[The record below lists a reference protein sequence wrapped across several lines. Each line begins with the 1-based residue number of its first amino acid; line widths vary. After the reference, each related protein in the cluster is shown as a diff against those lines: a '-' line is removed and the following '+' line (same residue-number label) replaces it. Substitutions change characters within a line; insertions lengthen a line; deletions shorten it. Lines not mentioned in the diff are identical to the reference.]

1 MSEGILIAL
10 IAAAPPTAAAVLG
23 YLANQRSL
31 RRSVGISGDV
41 PLVKVVERLETRFEG
56 RFDRL
61 ETKVDRVLDQ
71 HGEIRERMARIEAE
85 RVRPGEAG

>member
-1 MSEGILIAL
+1 MSEGVLIAL
-10 IAAAPPTAAAVLG
+10 IAAAPPTAAAILG

-31 RRSVGISGDV
+31 RRSVGTSGDV
-41 PLVKVVERLETRFEG
+41 PLAEVVERLETRSEG

-71 HGEIRERMARIEAE
+71 HGEIRERLARIGAE
-85 RVRPGEAG
+85 RVGRGGTG